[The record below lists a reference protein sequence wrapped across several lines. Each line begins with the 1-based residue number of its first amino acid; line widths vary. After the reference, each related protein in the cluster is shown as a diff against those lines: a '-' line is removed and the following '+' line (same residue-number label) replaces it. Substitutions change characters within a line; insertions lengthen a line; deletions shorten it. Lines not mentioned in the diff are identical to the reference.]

1 MLLFAQRQDNP
12 ITQCDDQPCKYT
24 EVKHGEYAGDG
35 VYVAKGVY
43 LPKIDYSE
51 YAEDS
56 MGIAKGEYGKHAK
69 DAAFVE
75 EGNNNPLA
83 TMDG

>member
-1 MLLFAQRQDNP
+1 M
-12 ITQCDDQPCKYT
+12 
-24 EVKHGEYAGDG
+24 
-35 VYVAKGVY
+35 YVAKGVY